1 MQTMSTVKKS
11 IITAVCIAL
20 CYVLPLLFHGIQG
33 AGQIF
38 CPMHIPVFLC
48 GLVCGWQFGLLCGLA
63 GPALSSALCGMPPV
77 SILPS
82 MMIELAVYGLIAG
95 IMMRCVR
102 TRHVYADLYISL
114 IVAIVAGRVVNGLVN
129 ALIFARGSYSM
140 ATWVAGSVVKS
151 WPGTVIQ
158 LVFIP
163 SIVFAL
169 MKARLIPER
178 YPKEVPM
185 IERSDVISFFD
196 RCAPDWD
203 AEMIRNEPV
212 IRTIL
217 DNADIRAG
225 VDVLDVACGTGVL
238 FPDYLARDVHSVTGV
253 DIAPEMARRAAEK
266 FPDARVTVLCG
277 DIETVPLPQQFDR
290 CMVYNAF
297 PHFPDPARLIAHLAT
312 LLKPGGRLS
321 VAHGMSRAML
331 DRHHA
336 GAAST
341 VSVSLISETEL
352 AARMAPYF
360 DVDVVI
366 SDDRMYQVC
375 GTKK

>member
-102 TRHVYADLYISL
+102 TRHVYAD
-114 IVAIVAGRVVNGLVN
+114 RVVNGLVN

-178 YPKEVPM
+178 YPKEVP
-185 IERSDVISFFD
+185 
-196 RCAPDWD
+196 
-203 AEMIRNEPV
+203 
-212 IRTIL
+212 
-217 DNADIRAG
+217 AD
-225 VDVLDVACGTGVL
+225 D
-238 FPDYLARDVHSVTGV
+238 
-253 DIAPEMARRAAEK
+253 
-266 FPDARVTVLCG
+266 
-277 DIETVPLPQQFDR
+277 
-290 CMVYNAF
+290 
-297 PHFPDPARLIAHLAT
+297 
-312 LLKPGGRLS
+312 
-321 VAHGMSRAML
+321 
-331 DRHHA
+331 
-336 GAAST
+336 
-341 VSVSLISETEL
+341 
-352 AARMAPYF
+352 
-360 DVDVVI
+360 
-366 SDDRMYQVC
+366 
-375 GTKK
+375 